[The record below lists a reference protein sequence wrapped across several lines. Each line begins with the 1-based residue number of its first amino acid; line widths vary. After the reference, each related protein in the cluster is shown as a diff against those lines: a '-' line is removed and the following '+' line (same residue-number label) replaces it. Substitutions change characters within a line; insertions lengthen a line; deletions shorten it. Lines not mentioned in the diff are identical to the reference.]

1 MGSPQGSI
9 VPSSDLGVACCWEQL
24 RSAYFRG
31 YGLTD
36 KADKCLVLAERYG
49 ERLQDVAG
57 GKTNA

>member
-9 VPSSDLGVACCWEQL
+9 VSSSDLGVACCWEQL

-36 KADKCLVLAERYG
+36 KADKCLSLAEHYW
-49 ERLQDVAG
+49 ERLQG
-57 GKTNA
+57 ITEGKVNG